1 MVEGDFE
8 RHDFS
13 GMGMNALL
21 LVGALVHVPHNR
33 FSRILSNI
41 AQVLKPG
48 GYMLITMKEGQNTT
62 EDAGDRG
69 FYLWRDEDLR
79 IVFERLNLTVVDF
92 FLSGVQNQGK

>member
-1 MVEGDFE
+1 
-8 RHDFS
+8 
-13 GMGMNALL
+13 
-21 LVGALVHVPHNR
+21 
-33 FSRILSNI
+33 
-41 AQVLKPG
+41 
-48 GYMLITMKEGQNTT
+48 MLITMKEGQNTT